1 MNIRHISIIGPELA
15 RIASIRRASL
25 AILLS
30 IPITAGVIRGI
41 PISELK
47 GTFTS
52 RYITQN
58 SYFYERV
65 ILTYNILRILN

>member
-1 MNIRHISIIGPELA
+1 MNIRHISIVGLELG
-15 RIASIRRASL
+15 RIISIRRASL
-25 AILLS
+25 IILLS
-30 IPITAGVIRGI
+30 IPITAKVIRGI
-41 PISELK
+41 PISGLK

-58 SYFYERV
+58 SYFYRRV

>member
-1 MNIRHISIIGPELA
+1 MNIRHISIVDLELDK
-15 RIASIRRASL
+15 IVNIRRASFT
-25 AILLS
+25 ILLS
-30 IPITAGVIRGI
+30 IPIIARVIRGI
-41 PISELK
+41 PISGLK

-58 SYFYERV
+58 SYFYKRV